1 MVHGVGEKNAQPT
14 WLVSSLVRLVQCGFR
29 EQFRRSSSRLPS
41 PPCAPFFER
50 QPSRKIRLGMA
61 WEARFVAGG
70 VGDLVAVQ
78 ANNARSTNLIQL
90 RRAQALTSPPAEC
103 MGPCRLIVGDS
114 QQNGSVSRSRMAKPA
129 GEDDHRCGRLHVGP
143 TRRRRRRDVGH
154 AAFLREVARAPAGMW
169 ASKRLMQRSKLA
181 GYAA

>member
-70 VGDLVAVQ
+70 GGDLVAVPVH
-78 ANNARSTNLIQL
+78 AFDPAAARPRPTFPAC
-90 RRAQALTSPPAEC
+90 RMHGALPS
-103 MGPCRLIVGDS
+103 D
-114 QQNGSVSRSRMAKPA
+114 
-129 GEDDHRCGRLHVGP
+129 CGRLP
-143 TRRRRRRDVGH
+143 TKW
-154 AAFLREVARAPAGMW
+154 LRLLIPNGQAG
-169 ASKRLMQRSKLA
+169 R
-181 GYAA
+181 